1 MTRSRE
7 EEEGAGE
14 REDSRT
20 VEEYD
25 EEDGDSDLGN
35 EIDNE
40 DVVESILGEGGAVQ
54 WGALTGRRG
63 GKTAGHS
70 TPRADARQPL
80 RTSRREPA
88 HVQLQVRITVRV
100 GGTRHHVLTA
110 GETPRVCGP
119 EMTRDR
125 PRSAEI
131 ARD

>member
-80 RTSRREPA
+80 RTSRLSSRRTFNCRCESLCA
-88 HVQLQVRITVRV
+88 W
-100 GGTRHHVLTA
+100 A
-110 GETPRVCGP
+110 
-119 EMTRDR
+119 
-125 PRSAEI
+125 
-131 ARD
+131 ARATTS